1 MVPRIEEG
9 LKERKEQMGLTKAK
23 LVIEQEGM
31 DKTIDVLFNPSEYQL
46 TDSASYSEK
55 KVPGLDG
62 PIIQY
67 ISGDATELSVSL
79 FLDTYV
85 PGTPSLLPVSIPGIS
100 GGDSSQDVSAI
111 TKEIA
116 DATSIVGSLHRP
128 PKVTFQWGSLNFE
141 GVITKM
147 NHTYTMFTESGMPVR
162 AKVNLTFKSLISP
175 KDKRRKSPFESPD
188 RTKYR
193 TVREGTRLW
202 DLAYAEYGD
211 PDMWKL
217 IARANKIQDPLDL
230 KAGQVVKLPAI

>member
-1 MVPRIEEG
+1 
-9 LKERKEQMGLTKAK
+9 MGLTKAK
-23 LVIEQEGM
+23 LIIEGEGSP
-31 DKTIDVLFNPSEYQL
+31 KTIDVLFNPSEYQL
-46 TDSASYSEK
+46 TDGASYSEK
-55 KVPGLDG
+55 KIPGLDG
-62 PIIQY
+62 PVMQY

-85 PGTPSLLPVSIPGIS
+85 PKTPSLLPASIPGM
-100 GGDSSQDVSAI
+100 GGSDSTDVSKI

-116 DATSIVGSLHRP
+116 EATYINGSLHRP

-141 GVITKM
+141 GVVTKV

-175 KDKRRKSPFESPD
+175 TDTRRKSPFESPD

-193 TVREGTRLW
+193 TIRDGTQLW

-211 PDMWKL
+211 PDMWKV
-217 IARANKIQDPLDL
+217 IARENGIMNPLDI
-230 KAGQVVKLPAI
+230 KAGQVVKLPAL

>member
-1 MVPRIEEG
+1 
-9 LKERKEQMGLTKAK
+9 MGLTKAK
-23 LVIEQEGM
+23 LIIEGEATSS
-31 DKTIDVLFNPSEYQL
+31 TIDVLFNPSEYQL
-46 TDSASYSEK
+46 SDSASYSEK

-62 PIIQY
+62 PVIQY

-85 PGTPSLLPVSIPGIS
+85 SNTSSLLPVSIPGL
-100 GGDSSQDVSAI
+100 GGDSSTDVSKI

-116 DATSIVGSLHRP
+116 KATSIDGSLHRP

-147 NHTYTMFTESGMPVR
+147 SHTYTMFTESGMPVR

-175 KDKRRKSPFESPD
+175 KDKKRESPFESPD

-193 TVREGTRLW
+193 TMREGMQLW
-202 DLAYAEYGD
+202 NLAYTEYGD
-211 PDMWKL
+211 PDMWKV
-217 IARANKIQDPLDL
+217 IARENNIMNPLDI

>member
-1 MVPRIEEG
+1 M
-9 LKERKEQMGLTKAK
+9 
-23 LVIEQEGM
+23 
-31 DKTIDVLFNPSEYQL
+31 LFNPSEYQL
-46 TDSASYSEK
+46 TDGANYSEK
-55 KVPGLDG
+55 KIPGLDG
-62 PIIQY
+62 PVLQY
-67 ISGDATELSVSL
+67 ISGEATELSLSL

-85 PGTPSLLPVSIPGIS
+85 PKKPAGLLSFG
-100 GGDSSQDVSAI
+100 SSEDASTDVSAI
-111 TKEIA
+111 TKQIA
-116 DATSIVGSLHRP
+116 DATSIDGSLHRP
-128 PKVTFQWGSLNFE
+128 PKVTFKWGSLNFV
-141 GVITKM
+141 GVVTKF
-147 NHTYTMFTESGMPVR
+147 NHTYIMFTESGMPVR